1 MLCNVTIVNVLTDQI
16 YNDLGFTVG
25 NRLMILVE
33 AQSTWSENIIV
44 RALLH
49 LAESDR
55 DHLDA

>member
-49 LAESDR
+49 LAESYR